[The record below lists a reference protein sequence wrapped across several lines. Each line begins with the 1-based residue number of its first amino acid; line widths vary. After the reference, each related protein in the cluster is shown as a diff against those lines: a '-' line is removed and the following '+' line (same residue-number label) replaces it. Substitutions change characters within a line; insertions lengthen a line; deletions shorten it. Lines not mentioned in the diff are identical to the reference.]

1 MFFFFLSFFLCGLK
15 TLCEVQLLTVT
26 LRLIEQRRKIESLS
40 KIILIEAK
48 TVIKLIESH
57 GAISKTTDLIK

>member
-1 MFFFFLSFFLCGLK
+1 MFFFFLSLCAED

-40 KIILIEAK
+40 KIILIVAK